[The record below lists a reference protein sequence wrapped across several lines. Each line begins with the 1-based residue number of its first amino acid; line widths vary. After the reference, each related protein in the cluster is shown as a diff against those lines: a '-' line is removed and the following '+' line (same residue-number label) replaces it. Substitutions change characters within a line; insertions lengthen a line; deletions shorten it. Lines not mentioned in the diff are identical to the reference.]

1 MTMKMIT
8 QGLSV
13 AVACSAFAACPAYA
27 MDIDNYIDVA
37 KQAAS
42 AVKKGKIKD
51 IDKVIAQQEELIRLA
66 VEGALKYAEEN
77 PTRRKMMH
85 LLVLNSERMKHLTLD
100 AIETTWHNGDYL
112 RRNGIDIG
120 NLTHTDAA
128 MSYYHAVI
136 HPAAVFIALT
146 EYKNSKD
153 PELLRKA
160 EDELNEVVV
169 QVEQL
174 RKIDG
179 KNNK

>member
-1 MTMKMIT
+1 MKMIA

-13 AVACSAFAACPAYA
+13 AVACSVFAVCPAYA
-27 MDIDNYIDVA
+27 MDVDNYIDVA
-37 KQAAS
+37 RQAAS

-77 PTRRKMMH
+77 PARRKMMH

-100 AIETTWHNGDYL
+100 AIETAWHNGDYL

-160 EDELNEVVV
+160 EDELKEVVV

-174 RKIDG
+174 RGGGSG
-179 KNNK
+179 KGKK

>member
-1 MTMKMIT
+1 MTLKIILL
-8 QGLSV
+8 GLST
-13 AVACSAFAACPAYA
+13 ALACSAFAASPVCA
-27 MDIDNYIDVA
+27 MDVDSYIDIA

-42 AVKKGKIKD
+42 TVKKGKSKD
-51 IDKVIAQQEELIRLA
+51 IDKLIAQQEELIRLA

-77 PTRRKMMH
+77 PARRKMMH

-100 AIETTWHNGDYL
+100 AMEQAWHNGDYL
-112 RRNGIDIG
+112 RRNGIEIG
-120 NLTHTDAA
+120 NLAHTDAA
-128 MSYYHAVI
+128 MNYYHAVI

-153 PELLRKA
+153 QELLRKA

-174 RKIDG
+174 RGGG
-179 KNNK
+179 KGMK